1 MIKIIIIENTKYR
14 KCSSCRETKEL
25 NLENFIRRNTEN
37 GWRGR
42 CRICYN
48 KNIRKNQELNNT
60 EKARYKK
67 YRLNAKA
74 TKPFYYLFSSCK
86 GNAKKVNREF
96 NITITDLE
104 NLWSK
109 QNGICYYT
117 NQPMSYELGY
127 KNSVSVDR
135 INSSKGYIIGNIALC
150 KKQVNIMKNDATLE
164 ELFNFCESIL
174 NNKEQILNNI

>member
-67 YRLNAKA
+67 YRLKAKA

-86 GNAKKVNREF
+86 GNAKKGHTFMRAAEKIYHYASRILVRANR
-96 NITITDLE
+96 L
-104 NLWSK
+104 
-109 QNGICYYT
+109 
-117 NQPMSYELGY
+117 
-127 KNSVSVDR
+127 
-135 INSSKGYIIGNIALC
+135 
-150 KKQVNIMKNDATLE
+150 
-164 ELFNFCESIL
+164 
-174 NNKEQILNNI
+174 KE